1 MLSVPRLL
9 REPRHP
15 VTAMPLMPRSR
26 PGNYDP
32 TRSPNCTSP
41 SSATSHSLCALS
53 PAWHP
58 ATLPRNISIFIDQ
71 GVVYNGNIARLRS
84 LRHSRRNP
92 LVVAAFGASMT
103 AEHGGQA
110 RHLHGCRCA
119 HPGWLLPIIG
129 LLEQTFTQ
137 RQIRLINA
145 GRSGHTLAGYL
156 QCFASRVP
164 VDLSL
169 VIIEASSVPQQPHI
183 AEALIRWLLALPSA
197 PAVLLLHLPTFIR
210 VELPGHSRPKYLWSS
225 EHNEAAL
232 TAIARHY
239 ELPVLSAYAALFS
252 TNGRSVTREGAT
264 EENTG
269 ALLWPGSATRDGTH
283 PRDSDQGLRYQALVA
298 ALVNRFLFATL
309 RDDNNHH
316 RSQMHGRGRLRGRRA
331 RCVELPTPLHE
342 PTPSWLPSLERCFT
356 FEPPGPAHAPG
367 SLRHGM
373 GASSPRATTFL
384 SSVSLLPGSHGWA
397 FTKFDNATHADGR
410 GRGGALQEAAA
421 PLEQANQAN
430 ATTEVACS
438 SAACMLRRALLP
450 QRLVLRRGSR
460 QGLPLAVKPKPGLT
474 AFHDGSV
481 ALLRLAS
488 PLPASSNMTP
498 SSPHAAP
505 YSPSVRGALVLTH
518 LESYEGMGMAA
529 VQCLHGCE
537 CASLI
542 LDAHHSRRSSIFVA
556 ARLDLLLTAA
566 VCVISVTVV
575 NASNSA
581 GNGHKFKIGEV
592 TLSAQLVTQR
602 GTAANNGQPNS
613 ELRPMGGGC
622 NR

>member
-1 MLSVPRLL
+1 M
-9 REPRHP
+9 H
-15 VTAMPLMPRSR
+15 VTGRICRGFVTAAMPLMPRSR

-58 ATLPRNISIFIDQ
+58 ATLPRNISIFMDQ
-71 GVVYNGNIARLRS
+71 GVVYNGSIARLRS

-103 AEHGGQA
+103 AEHGGRA

-269 ALLWPGSATRDGTH
+269 AMLWPGSATRDGTH

-316 RSQMHGRGRLRGRRA
+316 RSQMHGRGRLRGQRA

-342 PTPSWLPSLERCFT
+342 QTPSWLPSLERCFT

-498 SSPHAAP
+498 SSPHAVP

-556 ARLDLLLTAA
+556 ARLDLLLTAP

-602 GTAANNGQPNS
+602 DRGQL

>member
-1 MLSVPRLL
+1 
-9 REPRHP
+9 
-15 VTAMPLMPRSR
+15 
-26 PGNYDP
+26 
-32 TRSPNCTSP
+32 
-41 SSATSHSLCALS
+41 
-53 PAWHP
+53 
-58 ATLPRNISIFIDQ
+58 
-71 GVVYNGNIARLRS
+71 
-84 LRHSRRNP
+84 
-92 LVVAAFGASMT
+92 
-103 AEHGGQA
+103 
-110 RHLHGCRCA
+110 
-119 HPGWLLPIIG
+119 
-129 LLEQTFTQ
+129 
-137 RQIRLINA
+137 
-145 GRSGHTLAGYL
+145 
-156 QCFASRVP
+156 
-164 VDLSL
+164 
-169 VIIEASSVPQQPHI
+169 
-183 AEALIRWLLALPSA
+183 
-197 PAVLLLHLPTFIR
+197 
-210 VELPGHSRPKYLWSS
+210 LWSS

-269 ALLWPGSATRDGTH
+269 AMLWPGSATRDGTH

-316 RSQMHGRGRLRGRRA
+316 RSQMHGRGRLRGQRA

-342 PTPSWLPSLERCFT
+342 QTPSWLPSLERCFT

-421 PLEQANQAN
+421 PLVTLVQANQAN

-556 ARLDLLLTAA
+556 ARLDLLLTAP

-581 GNGHKFKIGEV
+581 GNGHKFKIGEL
-592 TLSAQLVTQR
+592 TLSAQLGTQR
-602 GTAANNGQPNS
+602 DRGQP
-613 ELRPMGGGC
+613 RPMGGGC